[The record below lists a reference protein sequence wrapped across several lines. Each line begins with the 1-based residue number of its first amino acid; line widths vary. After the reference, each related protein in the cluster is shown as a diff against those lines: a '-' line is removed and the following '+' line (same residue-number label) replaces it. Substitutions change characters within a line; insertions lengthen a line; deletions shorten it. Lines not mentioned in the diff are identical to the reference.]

1 MKNIIMLAIGYAIPT
16 LFNHPEVVYMTLSI
30 AAGLVLGLLVAM
42 LIVGPSPRR
51 AKPAAAPGR
60 RPVQRKPRKQNFQ
73 VQHGIEIFNYPQGAM
88 A

>member
-1 MKNIIMLAIGYAIPT
+1 MKHIIMLAIGYAIPT
-16 LFNHPEVVYMTLSI
+16 LFNHHEVVYMTLSI
-30 AAGLVLGLLVAM
+30 AAGLAMGLLVAM
-42 LIVGPSPRR
+42 MIVGPSPRR
-51 AKPAAAPGR
+51 AKPTVTPVR